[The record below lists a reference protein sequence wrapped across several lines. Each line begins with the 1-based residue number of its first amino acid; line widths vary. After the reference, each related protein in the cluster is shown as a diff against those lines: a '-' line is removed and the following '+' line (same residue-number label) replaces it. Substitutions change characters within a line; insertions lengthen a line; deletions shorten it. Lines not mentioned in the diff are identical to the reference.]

1 MIARQCQDQQQ
12 QRVTKFFHERDHFRI
27 ATWSFETESSGAIIY
42 VEVREDMKLGL
53 LTGGGDCPGLNT
65 VIRAV
70 VRTAYFHYG
79 FVVMGIEDGYEGL
92 LSPTRI
98 RPLGLE
104 EVKGIINR
112 GGTILGTSNRG
123 DPFRYKLRDEQG
135 QIQRIDRSQ
144 ELLENIQRLRLDGL
158 IVIGG
163 DGSLRVAYQL
173 SQQGIPVVGVPKTI
187 DNDIFSTELTF
198 GFDTAVSIATEA
210 LDRLHTTAESHHR
223 VMYLE
228 VMGRNAGWIAI
239 HSGLAGGADVILIP
253 EIPFHYES
261 ICRKIEERIA
271 GGRNFSTVVVAEG
284 ATPAGGSQVYS
295 VTEEQTLGGARLG
308 GIANVVCN
316 EVAIRTRQES
326 RVTVLGYLQRGGSP
340 TPFDRSLATRF
351 GSMAVHLAAEKKF
364 GYMVALRC
372 GSIIPVPLSE
382 SASKEKVVPPDGELV
397 KLARSLGISFGAD

>member
-1 MIARQCQDQQQ
+1 
-12 QRVTKFFHERDHFRI
+12 
-27 ATWSFETESSGAIIY
+27 
-42 VEVREDMKLGL
+42 MKLGL

-92 LSPTRI
+92 LSPIKI

-104 EVKGIINR
+104 DVKGIINR

-123 DPFRYKLRDEQG
+123 DPFRYKSRDEHG
-135 QIQRIDRSQ
+135 QIQKTDRSQ
-144 ELLENIQRLRLDGL
+144 ELLENIHRLRLDGL

-163 DGSLRVAYQL
+163 DGSLRVAHQL

-187 DNDIFSTELTF
+187 DNDIFATELTF

-239 HSGLAGGADVILIP
+239 HAGLAGGADVILIP
-253 EIPFHYES
+253 EIPFRYDS
-261 ICRKIEERIA
+261 ICRKIEERIE
-271 GGRNFSTVVVAEG
+271 GGRNFSIVVVAEG
-284 ATPAGGSQVYS
+284 ATPEGGSQIYA

-308 GIANVVCN
+308 GIANIVCN
-316 EVAIRTRQES
+316 EVAMRTRQES

-340 TPFDRSLATRF
+340 TPFDRSLATRY

-364 GYMVALRC
+364 AHMVALRC

-382 SASKEKVVPPDGELV
+382 SVNQQKVVPPDGELV
-397 KLARSLGISFGAD
+397 KLARSLGISFGD